1 MLGFRSIAGTG
12 LAIYAMMALTLAD
25 ALWITRATPE
35 ALHQVFVIWMIAA
48 AFVGV
53 INWIFES

>member
-12 LAIYAMMALTLAD
+12 IGVYATIAFTVSD
-25 ALWITRATPE
+25 SLWITRASMDT
-35 ALHQVFVIWMIAA
+35 LHQTFIVWMLAA

-53 INWIFES
+53 INWIFD